1 MEQEQKQKK
10 NRKGIYIV
18 AAIAAVIVIGIVGCV
33 IYQKLSMDPLSYY
46 RMVEE
51 KYRDEKVEGIH
62 LYADMLEQSLGTSG
76 SSQEMDMKIT
86 LSDTAKMMLGLT
98 GVNLD
103 ELESL
108 SIQGTTSVDKEK
120 QTIQLQLATNEQSVL
135 SVNEYIDLKD
145 NAVYMQIPELSE
157 AYLKMDSQDME
168 VNSLYN
174 YQEFS
179 SKCVKCTNNVA
190 KLYERYT
197 DILLDDIKSVDK
209 TETTIEASGV
219 SMDVDCYAVEQKGK
233 AAYQTIEK
241 ILDRLKKDEDFLEIT
256 EIAGETE
263 QENIL
268 KEVDN
273 LKKEIQETEDETLS
287 VKCQTYIS
295 DKTIYGRKLIVVT
308 EEDKLEFEYLVPQD
322 GNDFGMIL
330 SAKDKEKEYVAVE
343 GEGTIA
349 KETLNGEFR
358 ISTSEEVAKEMS
370 EDIADNKN
378 LLTIKVKDY
387 DLTAFEKGKH
397 SGIVTLST
405 GAIANLTNYAM
416 RMEMKGDVK
425 EANHKISILGGA
437 DELVVMEVQTKQINA
452 AEMIKPKEPIY
463 QITDE
468 QAMLKYQTEVG
479 MNLPNLLSDLKEKSG
494 VDLSQYFLG
503 MMQGQGLYD

>member
-1 MEQEQKQKK
+1 MEQEQKR
-10 NRKGIYIV
+10 NRKGIYAV
-18 AAIAAVIVIGIVGCV
+18 AVIAAVIVLGIVGFV

-46 RMVEE
+46 RMVEK

-62 LYADMLEQSLGTSG
+62 LYGDMLEQNLGASG
-76 SSQEMDMKIT
+76 VSQEMDMKIT

-120 QTIQLQLATNEQSVL
+120 EAIQLQLATNEQSVL

-145 NAVYMQIPELSE
+145 NAIYMQIPELSE
-157 AYLKMDSQDME
+157 AYLKMESQDME
-168 VNSLYN
+168 VNSLLN
-174 YQEFS
+174 YKELS

-197 DILLDDIKSVDK
+197 DILLDGIKSVDK
-209 TETTIEASGV
+209 TETTIKASGV

-233 AAYQTIEK
+233 DAYQTIEK
-241 ILDRLKKDEDFLEIT
+241 ILDRLKKDEDFLELT
-256 EIAGETE
+256 SIAGETE

-268 KEVDN
+268 KEIDD
-273 LKKEIQETEDETLS
+273 LKKEIQEAEDEKLS
-287 VKCQTYIS
+287 IKCQTYIS
-295 DKTIYGRKLIVVT
+295 DKMIYGRKLII
-308 EEDKLEFEYLVPQD
+308 ENADDKLELEYLAPQD
-322 GNDFGMIL
+322 GNDFGTTL
-330 SAKDKEKEYVAVE
+330 SVKDQEKEYVTVE
-343 GEGTIA
+343 GEGTIK
-349 KETLNGEFR
+349 KEILNGEFR
-358 ISTSEEVAKEMS
+358 IGTSEEIAREMS
-370 EDIADNKN
+370 EDIVDNKN

-387 DLTAFEKGKH
+387 DLAAFEKEKY
-397 SGIVTLST
+397 SGTFTLST
-405 GAIANLTNYAM
+405 GAIANLTNYSICF
-416 RMEMKGDVK
+416 ETKGDVK
-425 EANHKISILGGA
+425 EANQKISVLGGA
-437 DELVVMEVQTKQINA
+437 DEMVTLEVQAKQTDA
-452 AEMIKPKEPIY
+452 AEIKEPQEPIY